1 MYYLLPFRFHVF
13 RNQELLTND
22 LGDYL
27 LLPRGSVQRI
37 VDRKV
42 LPEEELYKN
51 LTASFFICE
60 KPLPRLIDTMAV
72 RLATRKAFLDHFTA
86 LHIFVLT
93 LRCNQNCIYCQAS
106 SQESCRNEYDMSEQT
121 LLHAVDLMFRSP
133 SPCLTMEFQGGEP
146 TLVPHLIR
154 RAIEYAEE
162 KNLTENRKLTYV
174 ICTNSVNLTDE
185 LLNLCRQYGAVIST
199 SLDGPLYLH
208 NHNRGKTDSYQRVVA
223 GIAKARE
230 ELGES
235 WVSALMTTS
244 EYSFGY
250 PQEIIDA
257 YRETGFHSI
266 FIRALNPYGLAKDNA
281 DWTAYYDRFIEF
293 YKQALD
299 YIIELNKS
307 GEMFVEE
314 FATLILRKI
323 LTPLPIGFVDLQ
335 SPAGIINGV
344 VVYNYDGYVYA
355 SDESRMLAEFRDY
368 TFRLGSVTDR
378 YEDLFYG
385 RKAQEISRLWATE
398 CIAGCADCA
407 FQSICGA
414 DPVRN
419 YSTQGDMYGFRPTS
433 TFCRKHKAIIEHIFG
448 LLADR
453 REEVLPIF
461 KNWITG
467 TRG

>member
-13 RNQELLTND
+13 RDQELLTND

-27 LLPRGSVQRI
+27 LVPRGSLQRI
-37 VDRKV
+37 VDREV
-42 LPEEELYKN
+42 LSEEELYKD
-51 LTASFFICE
+51 LVASFFISE

-121 LLHAVDLMFRSP
+121 LLHAVDLMFCSP
-133 SPCLTMEFQGGEP
+133 SPSLTMEFQGGEP

-162 KNLTENRKLTYV
+162 KNRTENREITYV
-174 ICTNSVNLTDE
+174 VCTNSVNLTDE
-185 LLNLCRQYGAVIST
+185 LLDLCKRSGAVIST
-199 SLDGPLYLH
+199 SLDGPQFLH
-208 NHNRGKTDSYQRVVA
+208 DHNRGKTDSYQRVVA
-223 GIAKARE
+223 GITKARE
-230 ELGES
+230 ELGEGR
-235 WVSALMTTS
+235 VSALMTTS
-244 EYSFGY
+244 EYSLDY

-257 YRETGFHSI
+257 YRGNGFHSI

-323 LTPLPIGFVDLQ
+323 LTPFPIGFVDLQ

-378 YEDLFYG
+378 YEDLFYD

-398 CIAGCADCA
+398 CVAGCADCA

-433 TFCRKHKAIIEHIFG
+433 TFCRKHRAIIEHILG
-448 LLADR
+448 LLAAR
-453 REEVLPIF
+453 RKEVLPIF
-461 KNWITG
+461 KSWITG

>member
-37 VDRKV
+37 VDREV

-51 LTASFFICE
+51 LTASFFIYE

-106 SQESCRNEYDMSEQT
+106 SQESCRNEYDMSEHT

-208 NHNRGKTDSYQRVVA
+208 NHNRGKRTAISVLLPVLQRLA
-223 GIAKARE
+223 KNWAKA
-230 ELGES
+230 
-235 WVSALMTTS
+235 
-244 EYSFGY
+244 
-250 PQEIIDA
+250 
-257 YRETGFHSI
+257 GFPH
-266 FIRALNPYGLAKDNA
+266 
-281 DWTAYYDRFIEF
+281 
-293 YKQALD
+293 
-299 YIIELNKS
+299 
-307 GEMFVEE
+307 
-314 FATLILRKI
+314 
-323 LTPLPIGFVDLQ
+323 
-335 SPAGIINGV
+335 
-344 VVYNYDGYVYA
+344 
-355 SDESRMLAEFRDY
+355 
-368 TFRLGSVTDR
+368 
-378 YEDLFYG
+378 
-385 RKAQEISRLWATE
+385 
-398 CIAGCADCA
+398 
-407 FQSICGA
+407 
-414 DPVRN
+414 
-419 YSTQGDMYGFRPTS
+419 
-433 TFCRKHKAIIEHIFG
+433 
-448 LLADR
+448 
-453 REEVLPIF
+453 
-461 KNWITG
+461 
-467 TRG
+467 

>member
-37 VDRKV
+37 VDREV

-51 LTASFFICE
+51 LTASFFIYE

-133 SPCLTMEFQGGEP
+133 SPSLTMEFQGGEP

-230 ELGES
+230 ELGEGR
-235 WVSALMTTS
+235 VSALMTTS
-244 EYSFGY
+244 EYSLGF
-250 PQEIIDA
+250 PREISMLIGKTDF
-257 YRETGFHSI
+257 TVSS
-266 FIRALNPYGLAKDNA
+266 
-281 DWTAYYDRFIEF
+281 
-293 YKQALD
+293 
-299 YIIELNKS
+299 S
-307 GEMFVEE
+307 G
-314 FATLILRKI
+314 RSI
-323 LTPLPIGFVDLQ
+323 LTDWRKTMPIGLLITIASLSFT
-335 SPAGIINGV
+335 SKRWNISSNSINRERC
-344 VVYNYDGYVYA
+344 
-355 SDESRMLAEFRDY
+355 SSKSLR
-368 TFRLGSVTDR
+368 RL
-378 YEDLFYG
+378 
-385 RKAQEISRLWATE
+385 
-398 CIAGCADCA
+398 
-407 FQSICGA
+407 
-414 DPVRN
+414 
-419 YSTQGDMYGFRPTS
+419 
-433 TFCRKHKAIIEHIFG
+433 FCVKS
-448 LLADR
+448 
-453 REEVLPIF
+453 
-461 KNWITG
+461 
-467 TRG
+467 